1 MSSETTTTPSGAGAS
16 PAYGFGRTLALSY
29 DDAVARVTEALKTE
43 GFGVLTSIDVK
54 ATMKAKLDVDFPPYA
69 ILGACNPPL
78 AHRSLTADPN
88 VGLLLPCNVV
98 VRALADEAGQ
108 PRTRVEVAD
117 PISMMNIVRNDELN
131 AVAADARARLER
143 VVAAL

>member
-1 MSSETTTTPSGAGAS
+1 MARETTTSGAITS
-16 PAYGFGRTLALSY
+16 PTYGFGRTLALSY
-29 DDAVARVTEALKTE
+29 DDTVAHVTEALKTE

-54 ATMKAKLDVDFPPYA
+54 ATMKTKLDVDYSPYV

-78 AHRSLTADPN
+78 AHRALTADPN

-98 VRALADEAGQ
+98 VRALPDEAGQ
-108 PRTRVEVAD
+108 PRTRVEAVD
-117 PISMMNIVRNDELN
+117 PISMMGIVRNDELS
-131 AVAADARARLER
+131 AVAQDARARLER